1 MYRKIMGFLEAWKES
16 EHRKPL
22 ILQGARQV
30 GKTYSILEFGRT
42 HYENVAYFNFETNP
56 KLNETFEENISPD
69 YLIPILSHIA
79 GQTIVKEKTLIVFD
93 EVQLCERALTS
104 LKYFCE
110 NAPDY
115 HIIAAGS
122 FLVLLLIAVTILLI
136 SEKQTNKELVMEFNL
151 DKEDLENQYTD
162 FARQYDELK
171 LTVSNDSLS
180 VLLEQEQLK
189 TQRLLEELRT
199 VKSSNATEIRR
210 LKNELASLRKIM
222 IGYINQ
228 IDSLNRL
235 TAQQKEI
242 IADVTQKYNAA
253 SRQIS
258 NLSEEK
264 KNLTKTVT
272 LAAQLDATNISV
284 QPTNKR
290 GKTAKKVKDIVK
302 FKINFSI
309 VKNITAET
317 GERTLYIRIT
327 KPDNDVL
334 TKSPSN
340 TFPYENRELVYSIKK
355 YIEYNGEEQ
364 TVTVYWDVEEYLYA
378 GTYRV
383 DIFTDGTLI
392 GSQSFNLN

>member
-1 MYRKIMGFLEAWKES
+1 MA
-16 EHRKPL
+16 
-22 ILQGARQV
+22 
-30 GKTYSILEFGRT
+30 
-42 HYENVAYFNFETNP
+42 
-56 KLNETFEENISPD
+56 
-69 YLIPILSHIA
+69 
-79 GQTIVKEKTLIVFD
+79 VKKNTLLIV
-93 EVQLCERALTS
+93 
-104 LKYFCE
+104 
-110 NAPDY
+110 
-115 HIIAAGS
+115 AGS
-122 FLVLLLIAVTILLI
+122 LLILLLIGVTILLI

-180 VLLEQEQLK
+180 VLLE
-189 TQRLLEELRT
+189 ELRT

-210 LKNELASLRKIM
+210 LKKELASLRKVM

-242 IADVTQKYNAA
+242 IADVTKKYNAA

-334 TKSPSN
+334 TKSSSN

-364 TVTVYWDVEEYLYA
+364 AVTVYWDVEEYLYA

-383 DIFTDGTLI
+383 DIFADGTLI
-392 GSQSFNLN
+392 GSQSFSLN

>member
-1 MYRKIMGFLEAWKES
+1 MA
-16 EHRKPL
+16 
-22 ILQGARQV
+22 
-30 GKTYSILEFGRT
+30 
-42 HYENVAYFNFETNP
+42 
-56 KLNETFEENISPD
+56 
-69 YLIPILSHIA
+69 
-79 GQTIVKEKTLIVFD
+79 VKKNTLLIV
-93 EVQLCERALTS
+93 
-104 LKYFCE
+104 
-110 NAPDY
+110 
-115 HIIAAGS
+115 AGS
-122 FLVLLLIAVTILLI
+122 LLILLLIGVTILLI

-210 LKNELASLRKIM
+210 LKKELASLRKVM

-364 TVTVYWDVEEYLYA
+364 AVTVYWDVEEYLYA

>member
-1 MYRKIMGFLEAWKES
+1 M
-16 EHRKPL
+16 
-22 ILQGARQV
+22 
-30 GKTYSILEFGRT
+30 
-42 HYENVAYFNFETNP
+42 ETIKN
-56 KLNETFEENISPD
+56 N
-69 YLIPILSHIA
+69 
-79 GQTIVKEKTLIVFD
+79 KTL
-93 EVQLCERALTS
+93 
-104 LKYFCE
+104 
-110 NAPDY
+110 
-115 HIIAAGS
+115 IAAGS
-122 FLVLLLIAVTILLI
+122 LLILLLIGVTILLI
-136 SEKQTNKELVMEFNL
+136 SEKRTNKELVMEFNL

-210 LKNELASLRKIM
+210 LKKELASLRKVM

-242 IADVTQKYNAA
+242 IADVTKKYNAA
-253 SRQIS
+253 SRQIN

-284 QPTNKR
+284 QPANKR
-290 GKTAKKVKDIVK
+290 GKTAKKVKDVVK

-309 VKNITAET
+309 VKNITAQT

-340 TFPYENRELVYSIKK
+340 TFAYENRELAYSIKK

-364 TVTVYWDVEEYLYA
+364 AVTVYWDVEEYLYA

-383 DIFTDGTLI
+383 DIFADGTLI
-392 GSQSFNLN
+392 GSQSFSLA

>member
-1 MYRKIMGFLEAWKES
+1 MA
-16 EHRKPL
+16 
-22 ILQGARQV
+22 
-30 GKTYSILEFGRT
+30 
-42 HYENVAYFNFETNP
+42 
-56 KLNETFEENISPD
+56 
-69 YLIPILSHIA
+69 
-79 GQTIVKEKTLIVFD
+79 VKKNTLLIV
-93 EVQLCERALTS
+93 
-104 LKYFCE
+104 
-110 NAPDY
+110 
-115 HIIAAGS
+115 AGS
-122 FLVLLLIAVTILLI
+122 LLILLLIGVTILLI

-210 LKNELASLRKIM
+210 LKKELTSLRKVM

-392 GSQSFNLN
+392 GSQSFSLN

>member
-1 MYRKIMGFLEAWKES
+1 MA
-16 EHRKPL
+16 
-22 ILQGARQV
+22 
-30 GKTYSILEFGRT
+30 
-42 HYENVAYFNFETNP
+42 
-56 KLNETFEENISPD
+56 
-69 YLIPILSHIA
+69 
-79 GQTIVKEKTLIVFD
+79 VKKNTLLIV
-93 EVQLCERALTS
+93 
-104 LKYFCE
+104 
-110 NAPDY
+110 
-115 HIIAAGS
+115 AGS
-122 FLVLLLIAVTILLI
+122 LLILLLIGVTILLI

-199 VKSSNATEIRR
+199 VKRSNAIEILH
-210 LKNELASLRKIM
+210 LKKELASLRKVM

-242 IADVTQKYNAA
+242 IADVTKKYNAA

-284 QPTNKR
+284 RPTNER

-334 TKSPSN
+334 TKSSSN

-364 TVTVYWDVEEYLYA
+364 AVTVYWDVEEYLYA

-383 DIFTDGTLI
+383 DIFADGTLI
-392 GSQSFNLN
+392 GSQSFSLN